1 MDINVVDHPLV
12 GDRLRMLRDAATDTA
27 GFRAAMDALGTML
40 CYEAFR
46 EVPTVEVPVT
56 TPVTETTGIA
66 VDGSPLLVPVLR
78 AGLGLLDPATRLLPG
93 AQVGFIGLARDEQ
106 SHEPVSYLCS
116 LPGDLSGRHVLVL
129 DPMLATGG
137 SLVST
142 LETLAA
148 RGAADV
154 TVVCVL
160 CAPEGIAKVRESGL
174 AARLFTATID
184 DRLDRRVHRP
194 RAGRRGR
201 PSLRPPLT
209 RVPAGAGHAG
219 GGHRAPGRV
228 EVTRAGTRPPG
239 APRRRGPRGAP
250 RPPPAPHPTAAG
262 PSRPRCRP

>member
-1 MDINVVDHPLV
+1 MDINVVDPPLV

-184 DRLDRRVHRP
+184 DRLDADAFIVP
-194 RAGRRGR
+194 GLGDAGDR
-201 PSLRPPLT
+201 LF
-209 RVPAGAGHAG
+209 
-219 GGHRAPGRV
+219 
-228 EVTRAGTRPPG
+228 
-239 APRRRGPRGAP
+239 GPR
-250 RPPPAPHPTAAG
+250 
-262 PSRPRCRP
+262 

>member
-12 GDRLRMLRDAATDTA
+12 GDRLRTLRNEATDTA

-46 EVPTVEVPVT
+46 SVPTAEVPVT
-56 TPVTETTGIA
+56 TPVAETTGVT
-66 VDGSPLLVPVLR
+66 VDGAPLVVPVLR

-93 AQVGFIGLARDEQ
+93 AQVGFIGLARDEE

-116 LPGDLSGRHVLVL
+116 LPEDLAGRHVVVL

-142 LETLAA
+142 LETLAG
-148 RGAADV
+148 RGATDV

-160 CAPEGIAKVRESGL
+160 CAPEGIDTVRDSGL

-184 DRLDRRVHRP
+184 ERLDDDAFIVPGLGDAGDRLF
-194 RAGRRGR
+194 
-201 PSLRPPLT
+201 
-209 RVPAGAGHAG
+209 
-219 GGHRAPGRV
+219 
-228 EVTRAGTRPPG
+228 
-239 APRRRGPRGAP
+239 GPR
-250 RPPPAPHPTAAG
+250 
-262 PSRPRCRP
+262 

>member
-12 GDRLRMLRDAATDTA
+12 GDRLRTLRDSATNTA

-46 EVPTVEVPVT
+46 SVPTIEVVVT
-56 TPVTETTGIA
+56 TPVAETTGVA
-66 VDGSPLLVPVLR
+66 VDGAPLIVPVLR

-93 AQVGFIGLARDEQ
+93 AQVGFIGLARDEK

-116 LPGDLSGRHVLVL
+116 LPEDLTGRHVVVL

-142 LETLAA
+142 LDTLAR
-148 RGAADV
+148 RGASDI

-160 CAPEGIAKVRESGL
+160 CAPEGIETVRDSGL

-184 DRLDRRVHRP
+184 ERLDADAFIVPGLGDAGDRLF
-194 RAGRRGR
+194 
-201 PSLRPPLT
+201 
-209 RVPAGAGHAG
+209 
-219 GGHRAPGRV
+219 
-228 EVTRAGTRPPG
+228 
-239 APRRRGPRGAP
+239 GPR
-250 RPPPAPHPTAAG
+250 
-262 PSRPRCRP
+262 